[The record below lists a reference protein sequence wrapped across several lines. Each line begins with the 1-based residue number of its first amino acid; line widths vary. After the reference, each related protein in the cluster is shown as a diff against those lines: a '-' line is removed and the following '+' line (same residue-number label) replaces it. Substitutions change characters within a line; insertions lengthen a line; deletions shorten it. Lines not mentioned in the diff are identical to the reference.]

1 MYISDLLT
9 ADCIELA
16 ADVKTKDEVIARLAE
31 LLEKNGIVTD
41 KALFSEAVMAREALG
56 STGISAG
63 IDRASY
69 SWPAGTAG

>member
-31 LLEKNGIVTD
+31 LLEKT
-41 KALFSEAVMAREALG
+41 AL
-56 STGISAG
+56 
-63 IDRASY
+63 
-69 SWPAGTAG
+69 